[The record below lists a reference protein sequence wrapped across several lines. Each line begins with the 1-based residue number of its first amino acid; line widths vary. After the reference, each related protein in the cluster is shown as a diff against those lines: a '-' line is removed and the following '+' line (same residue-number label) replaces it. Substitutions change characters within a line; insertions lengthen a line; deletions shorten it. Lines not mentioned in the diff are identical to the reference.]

1 VGKYE
6 VVNHIATGG
15 MGAVYRAIDT
25 DLKRDVALKILTPE
39 VAAKPAALERFR
51 REARHAARLRHDNIV
66 TVYEFGSAGG
76 TWFLALEFVEGID
89 LQEYINRKG
98 RLDPEEA
105 RFITLQALQALDHA
119 HRNSIIH
126 RDIKPSNFLLARLDG
141 KMVVKLSDFGLS
153 RETNDL
159 ESRVTKDGTTVGTVD
174 YIAPEQARDSGLAD
188 IRSDIYSLGCTL
200 FHMLAGRPPFNEG
213 GLGERLFG
221 HIQVEPPDI
230 QELNPRVSAPL
241 AAVVRRMLAKNPDER
256 YQTPGELLKELHQ
269 IESLAAISGRDL
281 LASLALDSGE
291 FVRKPESAEAK
302 KQGRAGMKGKRTLTT
317 VPGRHRNPA
326 DTVEQATARTETLSR
341 MGDYGVWVL
350 VAGAALLVFAV
361 IVILLAFRPSRK
373 PPPDQESLSRASQVA
388 FLVPSLARP
397 LVRLAVHHR

>member
-373 PPPDQESLSRASQVA
+373 PPPDQESISRASQVA
-388 FLVPSLARP
+388 FLDPSLARP
-397 LVRLAVHHR
+397 LVRFAVHHR